1 MGASHQG
8 LGIQSTIFEKIA
20 KIKSEPLE
28 VIFEESCQLSDIL
41 GPEKKPKIEKR
52 TNKQKILR

>member
-41 GPEKKPKIEKR
+41 GPEKKPKIVREK
-52 TNKQKILR
+52 NK

>member
-8 LGIQSTIFEKIA
+8 LGIQSTVFEKIA

-28 VIFEESCQLSDIL
+28 VIFEESCQLNDIL
-41 GPEKKPKIEKR
+41 GPEKKPKNSQGKEQI
-52 TNKQKILR
+52 NKKF

>member
-8 LGIQSTIFEKIA
+8 LGIQSTVFEKIA

-28 VIFEESCQLSDIL
+28 VIFEESCQLNDIL
-41 GPEKKPKIEKR
+41 GPEKKPKIVREK
-52 TNKQKILR
+52 NK